1 MVLYDEHTWG
11 AANSVPDPKSQET
24 LNQYAVKEAFA
35 TDAKRDIDYVLRR
48 GLAALADYIYDPK
61 GTLLVFNPLS
71 WQRSSLVE
79 VDLDKGQELVDLATN
94 RTIPYQVLST
104 GQSYQHIRFLAQDV
118 PSVGYKAYALK
129 ETKAEPPT
137 PQATAEGAMENQ
149 YYRVVLDPESGAVK
163 SIFDKELNKELVN
176 ASSPYRFDE
185 YLYVTGA
192 NQIPNRLVEYSSGW
206 PVPELS
212 MHNAGAGRLLSV
224 TNQPFGVVARLE
236 CSGVNTPRIETEV
249 ILFNGQKKIK
259 FTNHVRKTE
268 VYTKEGVYFAF
279 PFAMEHPQFRYEI
292 QNGVVDPSRDQL
304 PGAGKEWFSVQH
316 WVAAEQAGVTAAL
329 VPVDAPL
336 VTLGDIARG
345 TWPEEFGRRPGT
357 ILSFVMNNY
366 MFTNYAAAQGGD
378 FTFRYVMTSGNN
390 LQPAFLSRLGREE
403 MSPLEVDQITSQDK
417 AINTPRPLDSAQGSF
432 LSVNQPNVALETWK
446 MAEDGEGT
454 ILRFLEVAGKE
465 GGVNVETPLLN
476 VKSAWMSDALE
487 RNQSALPISPHGLRF
502 SVRPYQIV
510 TVRLQ
515 GAASL
520 K

>member
-11 AANSVPDPKSQET
+11 ADRSVSDPKSQET
-24 LNQYAVKEAFA
+24 LNQLAVKEAFA
-35 TDAKRDIDYVLRR
+35 TDAKRDVDYVLRR

-94 RTIPYQVLST
+94 RTILYQVLST

-137 PQATAEGAMENQ
+137 PQTTSRGTLENQ

-176 ASSPYRFDE
+176 ASSPYRFDQ

-192 NQIPNRLVEYSSGW
+192 DQTPNRLVEYSSGW
-206 PVPELS
+206 PVPKLS
-212 MHNAGAGRLLSV
+212 IHNAGVGRLLSV

-249 ILFNGQKKIK
+249 ILFNGQKKIE
-259 FTNHVRKTE
+259 FINHVHKTE

-279 PFAMEHPQFRYEI
+279 PFAMEHPRFRYEI
-292 QNGVVDPSRDQL
+292 QNGFVDPSRDQL

-316 WVAAEQAGVTAAL
+316 WVAAEQAGRDGGSCSGGCLLGQLGGYCPRNVAEG
-329 VPVDAPL
+329 VWPAPRHDL
-336 VTLGDIARG
+336 LLRDEQLLFHQLRSG
-345 TWPEEFGRRPGT
+345 PGRRIYFPLRVDQRQQPAAR
-357 ILSFVMNNY
+357 LSEP
-366 MFTNYAAAQGGD
+366 AGPGGD
-378 FTFRYVMTSGNN
+378 VASRSG
-390 LQPAFLSRLGREE
+390 
-403 MSPLEVDQITSQDK
+403 
-417 AINTPRPLDSAQGSF
+417 
-432 LSVNQPNVALETWK
+432 PNHLT
-446 MAEDGEGT
+446 G
-454 ILRFLEVAGKE
+454 
-465 GGVNVETPLLN
+465 
-476 VKSAWMSDALE
+476 
-487 RNQSALPISPHGLRF
+487 
-502 SVRPYQIV
+502 
-510 TVRLQ
+510 
-515 GAASL
+515 
-520 K
+520 